1 MGDSTIFP
9 AALISARM
17 NNRFNSL
24 HGTLSIE
31 ALVINEIKSAFHG
44 AFHGG
49 FLSGFQRGG
58 GRGPTSGHCA
68 VLNE

>member
-44 AFHGG
+44 G